1 MFSSDPSTQ
10 LQQIENSRIT
20 IVLEDQILENL
31 EASPARKD
39 TQLLVKSLVKSE
51 SESMKSQEI

>member
-10 LQQIENSRIT
+10 IQQIENSRIT
-20 IVLEDQILENL
+20 IVLEDQFLENL